1 MEFTEKL
8 KELIKNGATV
18 ADVASAFGL
27 DMSTLPPEWFM
38 FMSNMI
44 MFSFSMMSMME
55 GMDSNITGLKDQVSG
70 LTSAVT
76 SLQSEL
82 RERSKKNSS
91 NSSMPPSREG
101 YAKPN
106 ANKNT
111 SLREASG
118 KKPGAQPGHKGNGL
132 KKVMADET
140 VRHDHYPKQ
149 CLGCGNLTSCISLM
163 KCISSGHVYENKT
176 VLVDNEH
183 KVYSIICPVMG
194 ELIKGEKPE
203 EIKSTQQYGLTVKE
217 YIVSLWS
224 IGVTS
229 LDRLQKLVSKHLGIE
244 VSEGTVSKIIVD
256 FASEC
261 GRIVDVVK
269 DYLKKCRTKG
279 ADETGLR
286 AQGKL
291 HWLHVVCDRKA
302 TYLYADEK
310 RGFDAISGEGGILVD
325 SCGTLIHDCWAP
337 YFNLSNMDHAICLQH
352 IQRELRAAKIREK
365 DDEGY
370 FDGIEALLLAMR
382 KAKMDAMEAGKDHL
396 ESTEIKQ
403 FRKRLRNMIEEG
415 LERFRSPKRCRL
427 KLGKIPEGKTRRLL
441 LRLRDYEYAVFMFL
455 EDFEV
460 EFSNNESE
468 RSLRGSKIRQSVS
481 KCFRKFEGM
490 KRFASISTILETAK
504 KNSID
509 HSTIIKA
516 VFTGTAR
523 SLLASVLA

>member
-8 KELIKNGATV
+8 KELIKKGATV
-18 ADVASAFGL
+18 ADIASAFGL
-27 DMSTLPPEWFM
+27 DMSALPSEWFM
-38 FMSNMI
+38 FLSNMI
-44 MFSFSMMSMME
+44 MFSFSMVSLME
-55 GMDSNITGLKDQVSG
+55 GMDNNIVDLKDQVSG

-82 RERSKKNSS
+82 RERSTKNSS

-106 ANKNT
+106 VNKNT
-111 SLREASG
+111 SLRETSG

-149 CLGCGNLTSCISLM
+149 CLGCSNLTSCISLM
-163 KCISSGHVYENKT
+163 KCISSGHVYETKT

-183 KVYSIICPVMG
+183 KVYSIVCPMMG

-203 EIKSTQQYGLTVKE
+203 EVKSTQQYGLTVKE
-217 YIVSLWS
+217 YIVSLWA

-229 LDRLQKLVSKHLGIE
+229 LDRLQKLVSRHLGID
-244 VSEGTVSKIIVD
+244 VSEGTVSKIIVG

-261 GRIVDVVK
+261 GKIVDVVK

>member
-82 RERSKKNSS
+82 RERSTKNSL

-111 SLREASG
+111 SLRETSG

-149 CLGCGNLTSCISLM
+149 CLGCSNLTSCISLM
-163 KCISSGHVYENKT
+163 KCISSGHVYETKT

-183 KVYSIICPVMG
+183 KVYSIVCPVMG

-203 EIKSTQQYGLTVKE
+203 EVKSTQQYGLTFK
-217 YIVSLWS
+217 
-224 IGVTS
+224 IG
-229 LDRLQKLVSKHLGIE
+229 R
-244 VSEGTVSKIIVD
+244 
-256 FASEC
+256 AS
-261 GRIVDVVK
+261 
-269 DYLKKCRTKG
+269 CR
-279 ADETGLR
+279 
-286 AQGKL
+286 
-291 HWLHVVCDRKA
+291 
-302 TYLYADEK
+302 
-310 RGFDAISGEGGILVD
+310 
-325 SCGTLIHDCWAP
+325 
-337 YFNLSNMDHAICLQH
+337 
-352 IQRELRAAKIREK
+352 
-365 DDEGY
+365 
-370 FDGIEALLLAMR
+370 
-382 KAKMDAMEAGKDHL
+382 
-396 ESTEIKQ
+396 
-403 FRKRLRNMIEEG
+403 
-415 LERFRSPKRCRL
+415 ER
-427 KLGKIPEGKTRRLL
+427 
-441 LRLRDYEYAVFMFL
+441 V
-455 EDFEV
+455 
-460 EFSNNESE
+460 
-468 RSLRGSKIRQSVS
+468 
-481 KCFRKFEGM
+481 
-490 KRFASISTILETAK
+490 
-504 KNSID
+504 
-509 HSTIIKA
+509 
-516 VFTGTAR
+516 
-523 SLLASVLA
+523 

>member
-1 MEFTEKL
+1 M
-8 KELIKNGATV
+8 
-18 ADVASAFGL
+18 
-27 DMSTLPPEWFM
+27 
-38 FMSNMI
+38 
-44 MFSFSMMSMME
+44 
-55 GMDSNITGLKDQVSG
+55 
-70 LTSAVT
+70 
-76 SLQSEL
+76 
-82 RERSKKNSS
+82 
-91 NSSMPPSREG
+91 
-101 YAKPN
+101 
-106 ANKNT
+106 
-111 SLREASG
+111 
-118 KKPGAQPGHKGNGL
+118 
-132 KKVMADET
+132 
-140 VRHDHYPKQ
+140 
-149 CLGCGNLTSCISLM
+149 
-163 KCISSGHVYENKT
+163 
-176 VLVDNEH
+176 
-183 KVYSIICPVMG
+183 MG
-194 ELIKGEKPE
+194 EPIKGEKPE
-203 EIKSTQQYGLTVKE
+203 EVKSTQQYGLTVKE

-244 VSEGTVSKIIVD
+244 VSEGTVSKIIAD
-256 FASEC
+256 FATEC
-261 GRIVDVVK
+261 GRIADVVK